1 MKSLKTFI
9 EAWLIYNVVLVSDV
23 QQSESVVHIHILTL
37 FYILFP
43 IYNGVGHY
51 KEFSRVP

>member
-23 QQSESVVHIHILTL
+23 QQSESVVHIHIFTILKTL
-37 FYILFP
+37 SLGLLSIEILL
-43 IYNGVGHY
+43 YV
-51 KEFSRVP
+51 